1 MVVPQ
6 SKSFRSEKMRSALDR
21 DSLPETSARRLG
33 NISGSV
39 SGNISGNLDEST
51 ALSSLKELIAAGD
64 HRLDPMLA
72 TITDA
77 ARQLTGAS
85 GAALAM
91 WKDGAM
97 ICRARSGDTAPAL
110 GARLNAETGISGEC
124 LRTGKIQHC
133 TDTENDPLVD
143 AEVCRSLGLR
153 SIAVL
158 PIQGWRGVNGVLEVF
173 STKPAAFTEQSITFL
188 QQLAALAE
196 RARAAQPHDASSAVR
211 KLPSAIER
219 PQPSGLFPASD
230 RVGDVAL
237 AFLGDRSRP
246 LVLGT
251 IGLVAISLLAL
262 VIWLGRRGPDEAD
275 GKVQT
280 TTLSSGG
287 ATTVNATVNAVA
299 AYAPHKHPP
308 DNDLVWKANPGGESL
323 FPYRGKPL
331 AGTPVHFASK
341 VVVVTGKKTQADRS
355 RADRSHGDRSL
366 LLADVAG
373 NVAVPHDVPSAQI
386 GSKAGSPD
394 DSRSEPRSDE
404 TASTEPPSISA
415 SSMNQSALNNNNG
428 VVSAKDSLPE
438 HTEPVSEGVIGGQLL
453 HRVAPVYPAQARL
466 LRLEG
471 TVILAAVIMEDG
483 TVGDVNVVEG
493 SAVLAQS
500 AVDAVKHWRYKP
512 YELDGKPVKK
522 ETRVSVDFKL
532 PETESLNH

>member
-6 SKSFRSEKMRSALDR
+6 SKPFRSGKMLNANGIDR
-21 DSLPETSARRLG
+21 DSLQETSSSRVG
-33 NISGSV
+33 NT
-39 SGNISGNLDEST
+39 SGNLDEST

-77 ARQLTGAS
+77 ARQLTAAS

-275 GKVQT
+275 GKAQA
-280 TTLSSGG
+280 TTLSSSG
-287 ATTVNATVNAVA
+287 ATTVNATVNAIA

-308 DNDLVWKANPGGESL
+308 DNDPVWKANPGGESL
-323 FPYRGKPL
+323 FPYSGKPL

-341 VVVVTGKKTQADRS
+341 VVVVSGKKTQADRS

-373 NVAVPHDVPSAQI
+373 NVAVPRDVPSAQI
-386 GSKAGSPD
+386 GSKAGSHD

-415 SSMNQSALNNNNG
+415 GSMNQSALNNNG
-428 VVSAKDSLPE
+428 VVSAKDSLPG
-438 HTEPVSEGVIGGQLL
+438 HSEPVPEGVTGGQLL
-453 HRVAPVYPAQARL
+453 HRVEPVYPAQARL

-522 ETRVSVDFKL
+522 ETRISVDFKL

>member
-1 MVVPQ
+1 MIN
-6 SKSFRSEKMRSALDR
+6 ANAAANAIDR
-21 DSLPETSARRLG
+21 DFLPETSSSSSRLG
-33 NISGSV
+33 NT
-39 SGNISGNLDEST
+39 SGNISGNLDETT
-51 ALSSLKELIAAGD
+51 ALSSLKGLIAAGD

-110 GARLNAETGISGEC
+110 GARLSAETGISGEC

-143 AEVCRSLGLR
+143 VEVCRSLGLR

-158 PIQGWRGVNGVLEVF
+158 PIQGWRGVNGILEVF

-196 RARAAQPHDASSAVR
+196 RARAAQPHDASSAAR

-230 RVGDVAL
+230 RVGDVVL
-237 AFLGDRSRP
+237 AFMGDRSRP
-246 LVLGT
+246 LVLGA

-262 VIWLGRRGPDEAD
+262 VIWLGRRGPDEVD
-275 GKVQT
+275 GKTQG
-280 TTLSSGG
+280 TTLSSSG
-287 ATTVNATVNAVA
+287 ATTVNATVNA
-299 AYAPHKHPP
+299 AYAPHKYPP
-308 DNDLVWKANPGGESL
+308 DNDPVWKANPGGESL
-323 FPYRGKPL
+323 FPYGGKPL

-341 VVVVTGKKTQADRS
+341 VVVVSGKKTQVDRS
-355 RADRSHGDRSL
+355 HADRSHGDRSL

-373 NVAVPHDVPSAQI
+373 NVAVPHDVPNSQI
-386 GSKAGSPD
+386 GSQAGSPN
-394 DSRSEPRSDE
+394 DSHSDPRSDE

-415 SSMNQSALNNNNG
+415 GSTNQTALNNNNG
-428 VVSAKDSLPE
+428 VFSAKDSLPG
-438 HTEPVSEGVIGGQLL
+438 HSEPVSQGVTGGELL
-453 HRVAPVYPAQARL
+453 HRVAPIYPAQARL
-466 LRLEG
+466 LRMEG
-471 TVILAAVIMEDG
+471 TVILAAVVMEDG

-493 SAVLAQS
+493 SAMLAQS

-512 YELDGKPVKK
+512 FELDGKPVKK
-522 ETRVSVDFKL
+522 EIKINIDLKYPSDAPSR
-532 PETESLNH
+532 

>member
-1 MVVPQ
+1 
-6 SKSFRSEKMRSALDR
+6 MRSALDR

-33 NISGSV
+33 NIFGSV

-97 ICRARSGDTAPAL
+97 ICRARSGDTAPTL
-110 GARLNAETGISGEC
+110 GARLSAETGISGEC
-124 LRTGKIQHC
+124 LRSGKIQHC

-143 AEVCRSLGLR
+143 VEVCRSLGLR
-153 SIAVL
+153 SMAVL

-173 STKPAAFTEQSITFL
+173 STKPAAFTEQSIAFL

-196 RARAAQPHDASSAVR
+196 RARASQPHDASSAAR

-219 PQPSGLFPASD
+219 PQPSSLFPASD
-230 RVGDVAL
+230 RVGDVVL

-246 LVLGT
+246 LVLGA

-275 GKVQT
+275 GKAQAT
-280 TTLSSGG
+280 SSIGG

-308 DNDLVWKANPGGESL
+308 DNDPVWKANPGGESL
-323 FPYRGKPL
+323 FSYSGKPL

-341 VVVVTGKKTQADRS
+341 VVVVSGKKTQADRS

-373 NVAVPHDVPSAQI
+373 NVAVPHDVPSPRVGSQTISQI
-386 GSKAGSPD
+386 GSHD
-394 DSRSEPRSDE
+394 DSRSEPRSEE

-415 SSMNQSALNNNNG
+415 GPTNQSALNTSA
-428 VVSAKDSLPE
+428 VVSAKDSLPG
-438 HTEPVSEGVIGGQLL
+438 HSEPVSQGVTGGQLL

-471 TVILAAVIMEDG
+471 TVILAAVVMEDG
-483 TVGDVNVVEG
+483 TMGDVNIVEG
-493 SAVLAQS
+493 SPVLAQS
-500 AVDAVKHWRYKP
+500 AVDAVKHWRYQP

-522 ETRVSVDFKL
+522 ETRITIDFKF
-532 PETESLNH
+532 PSDAGSR